1 MVAEAL
7 GGLHPSKRTTV
18 RLLFPGATIGAVSL
32 IPIRPGAPDAPATG
46 APDSRPGSGRAAESE
61 RRDAARN
68 RELLLRTARELIEE
82 RGVDGLTM
90 ATLARRAGVGNGTV
104 FRRFGSRAG
113 LMVNLLSDAEA
124 QFQGRFMFGPP
135 PLGPGAPPLE
145 RLIAVGTERIGWVL
159 EYGDL
164 ARAADVSAYNRFD
177 VPAAVLWHRHLELLL
192 RQAGVTADPWLM
204 AGALSVTLE
213 PERILHSVRVHGVA
227 PDRLVESWREL
238 VTRVVNGA

>member
-1 MVAEAL
+1 M
-7 GGLHPSKRTTV
+7 
-18 RLLFPGATIGAVSL
+18 GAVSL
-32 IPIRPGAPDAPATG
+32 IPIRPGGQAADPPAHSG
-46 APDSRPGSGRAAESE
+46 NHPGVRGAAESE

-68 RELLLRTARELIEE
+68 RELLLRAARELIEE
-82 RGVDGLTM
+82 CGADGLTM
-90 ATLARRAGVGNGTV
+90 ASLAGRAGVGKGTV

-113 LMVNLLSDAEA
+113 LMMSLLSDAEA

-145 RLIAVGTERIGWVL
+145 RLIAFGAERIAWVL
-159 EYGDL
+159 EFGEL
-164 ARAADVSAYNRFD
+164 ARAADASAHNRFD

-192 RQAGVTADPWLM
+192 REAGVTADPWLM

-213 PERILHSVRVHGVA
+213 PERILHAVRVHGVA

-238 VTRVVNGA
+238 ATRVVRGA